1 MLASVATF
9 SLDLHLYMTACKV
22 LQSFRSR
29 HRTACNARGVLAAY
43 SQRLSRSY
51 DAYKPV
57 TCLLRFSHH
66 DCTAPKP
73 GCAHRRTQFQNL
85 PHRCN
90 YVNNSRWKLNN
101 SVAALHPPRLMGP
114 VTDGSCGSGAIVSP
128 SSVRLLL
135 LGVVSD
141 NYSSSTTQ
149 LGVGQTV

>member
-29 HRTACNARGVLAAY
+29 HRTACNARGVLAAC
-43 SQRLSRSY
+43 SQRLSPSY

-85 PHRCN
+85 PHRCH
-90 YVNNSRWKLNN
+90 YEHCGRWKLNN
-101 SVAALHPPRLMGP
+101 SVGGAPGFLGAFGA
-114 VTDGSCGSGAIVSP
+114 SCGSNGVR
-128 SSVRLLL
+128 SVRQWCAVREQVQAGENVHDLPFTCA
-135 LGVVSD
+135 
-141 NYSSSTTQ
+141 SS
-149 LGVGQTV
+149 